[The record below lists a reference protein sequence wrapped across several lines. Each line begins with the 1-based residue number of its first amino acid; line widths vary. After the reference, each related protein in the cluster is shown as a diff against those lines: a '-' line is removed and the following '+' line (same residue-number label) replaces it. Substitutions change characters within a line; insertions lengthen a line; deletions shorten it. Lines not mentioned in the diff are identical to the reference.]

1 MSQIR
6 LNENQKKAVE
16 YDGGDLL
23 IIAGAGT
30 GKTAVLTQRIIN
42 IMKEGKAKPS
52 EILALTF
59 TEKAAQEMQDRVD
72 LEMEYGYEEPVI
84 STFHSFCDK
93 ILREDGYNIGLD
105 GGYSL
110 MSTTQ
115 AYIFLRRHFYD
126 LPLKTLRPRGNPTKF
141 INDLVRHFSR
151 LQDEDVSPRDYL
163 EYASTLPKGTKEEK
177 EEYERVNELAETY
190 KKYSDLKIE
199 NSKVDFGDL
208 ILLTLKL
215 FRERKN
221 ILAKYRKQFKY
232 ILVDEFQD
240 TNYTQNLLVNTL
252 VLGEE
257 VGKNAEK
264 QDGKEG
270 KKTKGKEGKKTKGKE
285 RPLLTVVGDDDQAIY
300 KFRGAAISN
309 ILQFKETYPDAMEIV
324 LIENYRSRQEILDA
338 SYALIK
344 HNNPNRLE
352 VTEKINKKLIAKS
365 AFEED
370 GKAVNLLVQENEIK
384 EAEKVVDEI
393 LRLTGYEELLIE
405 GSSVQNFDEKG
416 QAFFL
421 NEEGQYKFSDI
432 AIFVRANAH
441 ADTFIQALRN
451 RGVPYKLGGSR
462 GLYFREEIRNIIAF
476 LRILIDYSD
485 EISMYRLIS
494 MPIWGLTPREYL
506 EINKRARANNTTLF
520 EELESLWGIKLGQGD
535 IKEQYE
541 KINNIENE
549 ELTKILSPKA
559 IAGIGNLLERIDVA
573 IRKVKDNRPVLEILY
588 DFVTKSNYIK
598 SFMEEESNENLF
610 AVKNINKFFELVKT
624 YEKDNPESN
633 IYEYVDFLNY
643 SIEIGES
650 PLVDQVD
657 MDELNAVNI
666 MTVHGSKGLEFP
678 VVFLVNLVAQR
689 FPSSNRSDAIPI
701 PDELIKETMPYEI
714 SDSELNLQEERR
726 LFYVG
731 ATRAKEKLFLSAA
744 YFYGDGKRKK
754 KPSIFLNEILERDVE
769 EEFANIDVDNLMGNE
784 LKMTVIE
791 NDDFEA
797 IIGDPKSLGLAK
809 RFSYSQLKTY
819 ETCPRQ
825 YEYAYVLRV
834 PQKPSP
840 ALSFGTTVH
849 NTLKDF
855 YSLLRQSQS
864 GLEGIT
870 DVPTK
875 KELLELYNKHWVSIG
890 YESTKQEEER
900 KKEGVGIM
908 ESYYDE
914 VFSEDESPM
923 RLEESFDVH
932 IGSTVFVGKID
943 RIDFVKKNGDVT
955 EVKIIDYKTGKE
967 KDAKDIKDDLQL
979 PLYALFAEQK
989 LGLKVVKAEYIYVET
1004 GKRLEVDL
1012 SLERRELAKEKL
1024 VEVIDLVKEG
1034 RFAPTP
1040 GFLCRYCD
1048 YNSICKYAEL

>member
-16 YDGGDLL
+16 YNGGDLL

-42 IMKEGKAKPS
+42 IMKEGRAKPS
-52 EILALTF
+52 EIVALTF

-126 LPLKTLRPRGNPTKF
+126 LPIKTLRPRGNPTKF
-141 INDLVRHFSR
+141 INDLIKHFSR
-151 LQDEDVSPRDYL
+151 LQDEDVSPKDYL

-177 EEYERVNELAETY
+177 EEYERVKELAETY

-199 NSKVDFGDL
+199 DSKVDFGDL

-221 ILAKYRKQFKY
+221 ILDKYRKQFKY

-240 TNYTQNLLVNTL
+240 TNYTQNVLVNTL

-257 VGKNAEK
+257 IRKGGK
-264 QDGKEG
+264 KEG
-270 KKTKGKEGKKTKGKE
+270 LKKDKTKRGKE

-309 ILQFKETYPDAMEIV
+309 ILQFKETYPDAKEIV
-324 LIENYRSRQEILDA
+324 LVENYRSRQEILDA

-344 HNNPNRLE
+344 NNNPNRLE
-352 VTEKINKKLIAKS
+352 VTEKINKKLIAMS

-370 GKAVNLLVQENEIK
+370 DKAVTLLVQENEMK
-384 EAEKVVDEI
+384 EAERVVEEI

-405 GSSVQNFDEKG
+405 GSSVQSFDEKG
-416 QAFFL
+416 QSFFL
-421 NEEGQYKFSDI
+421 SEEGQYKFSDI

-494 MPIWGLTPREYL
+494 MPVWGLTPREYL
-506 EINKRARANNTTLF
+506 EVNRKARSNKRTLF
-520 EELESLWGIKLGQGD
+520 EELESLWGIKLGEGD

-541 KINNIENE
+541 KINNIEND
-549 ELTKILSPKA
+549 ELTKILSPRA

-573 IRKVKDNRPVLEILY
+573 IRKVKDNRPVLDILY
-588 DFVTKSNYIK
+588 DFLIESGYIK
-598 SFMEEESNENLF
+598 SFMEVENNENLF
-610 AVKNINKFFELVKT
+610 SVNNIHKFFELVKA

-678 VVFLVNLVAQR
+678 VVFLVNLVGER
-689 FPSSNRSDAIPI
+689 FPSRNRPDAIPI
-701 PDELIKETMPYEI
+701 PEELIKETMPYEI
-714 SDSELNLQEERR
+714 SDRELSIQEERR

-769 EEFANIDVDNLMGNE
+769 EFANTEVDNLMGKE
-784 LKMTVIE
+784 LKTTMIE

-797 IIGDPKSLGLAK
+797 IIGDPKNLGLAK
-809 RFSYSQLKTY
+809 RFSYSQLKIY

-840 ALSFGTTVH
+840 ALSFGITVH

-864 GLEGIT
+864 GLAGIT
-870 DVPTK
+870 GMPTK
-875 KELLELYNKHWVSIG
+875 EELLKLYEKHWVSTG
-890 YESTKQEEER
+890 YESTKQEEAR

-908 ESYYDE
+908 ENYYE
-914 VFSEDESPM
+914 GVFSKDERPM

-932 IGSTVFVGKID
+932 VGSTVFVGKID
-943 RIDFVKKNGDVT
+943 RIDFVRKNGEVT
-955 EVKIIDYKTGKE
+955 EVKIVDYKTGKE

-989 LGLKVVKAEYIYVET
+989 LGLKVVKAEYVYVET

-1012 SLERRELAKEKL
+1012 SSERRELAKEKL
-1024 VEVIDLVKEG
+1024 VEVIDLVREG
-1034 RFAPTP
+1034 KFAPTP
-1040 GFLCRYCD
+1040 GFQCRYCD

>member
-6 LNENQKKAVE
+6 LNEKQKEAVE
-16 YDGGDLL
+16 YDQGDLL

-42 IMKEGKAKPS
+42 IMKEKRAKPS

-59 TEKAAQEMQDRVD
+59 TERAAQEMQDRVD
-72 LEMEYGYEEPVI
+72 LEMEYGYEEPII
-84 STFHSFCDK
+84 STFHSFCDR
-93 ILREDGYNIGLD
+93 ILREDGYNIGID

-141 INDLVRHFSR
+141 INDLIKHFSR
-151 LQDEDVSPRDYL
+151 LQDEDVSPKDYL

-177 EEYERVNELAETY
+177 EEYEKVNELAQTY

-221 ILAKYRKQFKY
+221 ILAKYRRQFKY
-232 ILVDEFQD
+232 ILIDEFQD
-240 TNYTQNLLVNTL
+240 TNYTQNVLVNTL

-257 VGKNAEK
+257 VGKNTKRE
-264 QDGKEG
+264 DGKEG
-270 KKTKGKEGKKTKGKE
+270 KKIKE

-309 ILQFKETYPDAMEIV
+309 ILQFKETYPDAKEVV
-324 LIENYRSRQEILDA
+324 LVENYRSRQEILDA

-344 HNNPNRLE
+344 NNNPNRLE
-352 VTEKINKKLIAKS
+352 ITEKINKKLIAKG
-365 AFEED
+365 AFEKD
-370 GKAVNLLVQENEIK
+370 DNPVTLLVQENEIK
-384 EAEKVVDEI
+384 EAERVVDEI
-393 LRLTGYEELLIE
+393 LRLTGYDELLIE
-405 GSSVQNFDEKG
+405 GSSIQSFDERG

-421 NEEGQYKFSDI
+421 NEQGQYKFSDI

-462 GLYFREEIRNIIAF
+462 GLYFREEIKNIVAF
-476 LRILIDYSD
+476 LRILVDYSD
-485 EISMYRLIS
+485 EISMYRLVGR
-494 MPIWGLTPREYL
+494 GLTPREYV
-506 EINKRARANNTTLF
+506 EINKKARADKITLF
-520 EELESLWGIKLGQGD
+520 EELESLWGIKLGEGD

-541 KINNIENE
+541 KINNIQNE

-559 IAGIGNLLERIDVA
+559 IAEVGNLLERIDVA
-573 IRKVKDNRPVLEILY
+573 IRKVKDNRPIVEILY
-588 DFVTKSNYIK
+588 DFVIEGNYIK

-610 AVKNINKFFELVKT
+610 AIKNINKFFELVKT

-666 MTVHGSKGLEFP
+666 MTVHAAKGLEFP
-678 VVFLVNLVAQR
+678 VVFLVNLVAER
-689 FPSSNRSDAIPI
+689 FPSRNRPDAIPI
-701 PDELIKETMPYEI
+701 PEELIKETMPYEI
-714 SDSELNLQEERR
+714 SDNELSLQEERR

-754 KPSIFLNEILERDVE
+754 KPSIFLNEILQRDIG
-769 EEFANIDVDNLMGNE
+769 EEFANAQVDNLTGKE
-784 LKMTVIE
+784 LKITVIE

-797 IIGDPKSLGLAK
+797 IMEDPRSLGLAK

-834 PQKPSP
+834 PQKPNP
-840 ALSFGTTVH
+840 ALSFGTTIH

-855 YSLLRQSQS
+855 YSLLKQSQG

-870 DVPTK
+870 EIPTK
-875 KELLELYNKHWVSIG
+875 EDLLKLYEKHWVSTG
-890 YESTKQEEER
+890 YESSKQEEER

-908 ESYYDE
+908 ENYYDE
-914 VFSEDESPM
+914 VFNEDEKPM
-923 RLEESFDVH
+923 RLEESFEVH
-932 IGSTVFVGKID
+932 VGSTVFVGKID
-943 RIDFVKKNGDVT
+943 RIDFVRKRGDVT
-955 EVKIIDYKTGKE
+955 EVKIVDYKTGRE
-967 KDAKDIKDDLQL
+967 KDDKDIKDDLQL

-989 LGLKVVKAEYIYVET
+989 LGLKVVGAEYIYVET
-1004 GKRLEVDL
+1004 GKKLEVDI
-1012 SLERRELAKEKL
+1012 SSKRRELAREKL
-1024 VEVIDLVKEG
+1024 IEVTDLVREG
-1034 RFAPTP
+1034 KFVPTP
-1040 GFLCRYCD
+1040 GFQCRYCD

>member
-16 YDGGDLL
+16 YNDGDLL

-42 IMKEGKAKPS
+42 IMKEGRAKPS
-52 EILALTF
+52 EIVALTF

-141 INDLVRHFSR
+141 INDLIKHFSR
-151 LQDEDVSPRDYL
+151 LQDEDVSPKDYL

-177 EEYERVNELAETY
+177 EEYERVKELAETY

-199 NSKVDFGDL
+199 DSKVDFGDL

-221 ILAKYRKQFKY
+221 ILDKYRKQFKY

-240 TNYTQNLLVNTL
+240 TNYTQNVLVNTL

-257 VGKNAEK
+257 IEKGAKK
-264 QDGKEG
+264 QDQ
-270 KKTKGKEGKKTKGKE
+270 KGNRKTKGKE

-309 ILQFKETYPDAMEIV
+309 ILQFKETYPDAKEIV
-324 LIENYRSRQEILDA
+324 LVENYRSRQEILDA

-344 HNNPNRLE
+344 NNNPNRLE
-352 VTEKINKKLIAKS
+352 VTEKINKKLIAMS

-370 GKAVNLLVQENEIK
+370 DNAVTLLVQENEMK
-384 EAEKVVDEI
+384 EAERVVEEI

-405 GSSVQNFDEKG
+405 GSSVQSFDEKG
-416 QAFFL
+416 QSFFL
-421 NEEGQYKFSDI
+421 HEEGQYKFSDI

-494 MPIWGLTPREYL
+494 MSIWGLTPREYL
-506 EINKRARANNTTLF
+506 EMNKRARSNKTTLF
-520 EELESLWGIKLGQGD
+520 EELESLWGIKLGEGD

-549 ELTKILSPKA
+549 ELTKILSPRA
-559 IAGIGNLLERIDVA
+559 IAGVGNLLERIDVA
-573 IRKVKDNRPVLEILY
+573 IRKVKDNRPVLEVLY
-588 DFVTKSNYIK
+588 DFVTESNYIK

-678 VVFLVNLVAQR
+678 VVFLVNLVGER
-689 FPSSNRSDAIPI
+689 FPSRNRPDAIPI
-701 PDELIKETMPYEI
+701 PEELIKETMPYEI
-714 SDSELNLQEERR
+714 SDSELSLQEERR

-754 KPSIFLNEILERDVE
+754 KPSIFLSEMLERNVE
-769 EEFANIDVDNLMGNE
+769 EEFANTEVDNLMGKE
-784 LKMTVIE
+784 LKTTMIE

-797 IIGDPKSLGLAK
+797 IIGDPKNLGLAK
-809 RFSYSQLKTY
+809 RFSYSQLKIY
-819 ETCPRQ
+819 ENCPRQ

-840 ALSFGTTVH
+840 ALSFGITVH

-855 YSLLRQSQS
+855 YSLLRQSRS

-875 KELLELYNKHWVSIG
+875 EELLELYEKHWVSTG

-900 KKEGVGIM
+900 RKEGVGIM
-908 ESYYDE
+908 ENYYDE
-914 VFSEDESPM
+914 VFSEDEKPM
-923 RLEESFDVH
+923 RLEESFEVH
-932 IGSTVFVGKID
+932 VGSTVFVGKID
-943 RIDFVKKNGDVT
+943 RIDFVRKNGEVT
-955 EVKIIDYKTGKE
+955 EVKIVDYKTGKE
-967 KDAKDIKDDLQL
+967 KEAKDIKDDLQL

-989 LGLKVVKAEYIYVET
+989 LGLKVVKAEYVYVET

-1012 SLERRELAKEKL
+1012 SSERRELAKEKL

-1034 RFAPTP
+1034 KFAPTP
-1040 GFLCRYCD
+1040 GFQCRYCD

>member
-16 YDGGDLL
+16 YNDGDLL

-42 IMKEGKAKPS
+42 IMKDGRAKPH

-93 ILREDGYNIGLD
+93 ILREEGYNIGLD
-105 GGYSL
+105 GSYSL

-141 INDLVRHFSR
+141 INDIIKHLSR

-177 EEYERVNELAETY
+177 EEYERVNELAQTY

-221 ILAKYRKQFKY
+221 ILAKYRKRFKY

-240 TNYTQNLLVNTL
+240 TNYTQNVLVNTL
-252 VLGEE
+252 VLGEG
-257 VGKNAEK
+257 VEK
-264 QDGKEG
+264 KEEKREG
-270 KKTKGKEGKKTKGKE
+270 RERKETKGKLAQ

-309 ILQFKETYPDAMEIV
+309 ILQFKETYPDAKEIV

-344 HNNPNRLE
+344 NNNPNRLE
-352 VTEKINKKLIAKS
+352 VTEKINKKLIAKG

-370 GKAVNLLVQENEIK
+370 DKVVNLLVAENEIK
-384 EAEKVVDEI
+384 EAEKVAEEI

-405 GSSVQNFDEKG
+405 GSSVQSFDEKG
-416 QAFFL
+416 QSFFL

-441 ADTFIQALRN
+441 ADSFIQALRN
-451 RGVPYKLGGSR
+451 RGVLYKLGGSR

-485 EISMYRLIS
+485 EISMYRLMS
-494 MPIWGLTPREYL
+494 MPIWRLTPREYL
-506 EINKRARANNTTLF
+506 EINKRARLNKRTLF
-520 EELESLWGIKLGQGD
+520 EELESLWGIKLGEGD
-535 IKEQYE
+535 VKEQDE
-541 KINNIENE
+541 KINNIKNE
-549 ELTKILSPKA
+549 ELTKILPPKA
-559 IAGIGNLLERIDVA
+559 IAGIGNLLERIDIA

-588 DFVTKSNYIK
+588 DFVTESDYIK

-678 VVFLVNLVAQR
+678 VVFLVNLVAER
-689 FPSSNRSDAIPI
+689 FPSRNRADAIPI
-701 PDELIKETMPYEI
+701 PEELIKETMPYEI
-714 SDSELNLQEERR
+714 SDSELNIQEERR

-769 EEFANIDVDNLMGNE
+769 EEFSNTEIDNLMGNE
-784 LKMTVIE
+784 SKMTIVE
-791 NDDFEA
+791 NDDFET
-797 IIGDPKSLGLAK
+797 IIGDPKKLGLAK
-809 RFSYSQLKTY
+809 RFSYSQLKIY

-855 YSLLRQSQS
+855 YSLLRQSKG

-875 KELLELYNKHWVSIG
+875 EELLELYEKHWVSTG
-890 YESTKQEEER
+890 YESSKQEEER
-900 KKEGVGIM
+900 RKEGVEIIKN
-908 ESYYDE
+908 YYDNL
-914 VFSEDESPM
+914 FSKDESPM
-923 RLEESFDVH
+923 RLEESFDIHV
-932 IGSTVFVGKID
+932 GSTVFVGKID
-943 RIDFVKKNGDVT
+943 RIDFVRKNGDIT
-955 EVKIIDYKTGKE
+955 EVKIVDYKTGKE
-967 KDAKDIKDDLQL
+967 KEAKDVKDDLQL

-1004 GKRLEVDL
+1004 GKRLEVDI
-1012 SLERRELAKEKL
+1012 SSERRELAKEKL
-1024 VEVIDLVKEG
+1024 VEIIDLVKEG
-1034 RFAPTP
+1034 KFAPTP

>member
-1 MSQIR
+1 MPQIR

-16 YDGGDLL
+16 YDNGDLL

-42 IMKEGKAKPS
+42 IIKEKRAKPS

-59 TEKAAQEMQDRVD
+59 TEKAAQEMQERVD
-72 LEMEYGYEEPVI
+72 LEMEYGYEEPII

-105 GGYSL
+105 GSYSL

-115 AYIFLRRHFYD
+115 SYIFLRRYFYD

-141 INDLVRHFSR
+141 INDLIKHFSR
-151 LQDEDVSPRDYL
+151 LQDEDVSPQDYL
-163 EYASTLPKGTKEEK
+163 EYVSTLPKVTKEEK
-177 EEYERVNELAETY
+177 EEYEKVNELAQTY

-240 TNYTQNLLVNTL
+240 TNYTQNVLVNTL

-257 VGKNAEK
+257 N
-264 QDGKEG
+264 
-270 KKTKGKEGKKTKGKE
+270 KKTKEEG

-309 ILQFKETYPDAMEIV
+309 ILQFKETYPDAKEIV
-324 LIENYRSRQEILDA
+324 LVENYRSRQEILDA
-338 SYALIK
+338 AYALIK
-344 HNNPNRLE
+344 NNNPNRLE

-365 AFEED
+365 PFEKD
-370 GKAVNLLVQENEIK
+370 DNAVTLLVQENEMK
-384 EAEKVVDEI
+384 EAERVVDEI
-393 LRLTGYEELLIE
+393 LRLTGYDELLIE
-405 GSSVQNFDEKG
+405 GSSIQSFDEKG

-421 NEEGQYKFSDI
+421 NKEGKYKFSDV

-476 LRILIDYSD
+476 LRILVDYSD

-494 MPIWGLTPREYL
+494 MGIWGLTPREYL
-506 EINKRARANNTTLF
+506 EVNKRARSNKITLF
-520 EELESLWGIKLGQGD
+520 EELESLWGIKLGEGD

-541 KINNIENE
+541 KINNIENG
-549 ELTKILSPKA
+549 ELTKILSPRA
-559 IAGIGNLLERIDVA
+559 IAGIGKLLERIDVA
-573 IRKVKDNRPVLEILY
+573 IRKVKDNRPIVEILY
-588 DFVTKSNYIK
+588 DFVTESNYIK

-610 AVKNINKFFELVKT
+610 AVKNINKFFELVKA

-689 FPSSNRSDAIPI
+689 FPSSNRSDAIPV
-701 PDELIKETMPYEI
+701 PEELIKETMPYEV

-731 ATRAKEKLFLSAA
+731 ATRAEEKLFLSAA

-754 KPSIFLNEILERDVE
+754 KPSIFLNEILQRDVD
-769 EEFANIDVDNLMGNE
+769 EEFSKVRVDNLTEEE
-784 LKMTVIE
+784 LKMTIIE
-791 NDDFEA
+791 NDDFES
-797 IIGDPKSLGLAK
+797 IMGDPKNLDLAR

-834 PQKPSP
+834 PQKPNS

-849 NTLKDF
+849 NTLRDF
-855 YSLLRQSQS
+855 YTLLKQAQG

-870 DVPTK
+870 DIPTK
-875 KELLELYNKHWVSIG
+875 EDLLEFYEKHWVSTG
-890 YESTKQEEER
+890 YENTKQEEER
-900 KKEGVGIM
+900 KKEGVKIM
-908 ESYYDE
+908 ENYYNN
-914 VFSEDESPM
+914 VFSEDEKPM

-932 IGSTVFVGKID
+932 VGSTVFVGKID
-943 RIDFVKKNGDVT
+943 RIDFVRKSGDIT
-955 EVKIIDYKTGKE
+955 EVKIVDYKTGAEKE
-967 KDAKDIKDDLQL
+967 EKDIKDDFQL

-989 LGLKVVKAEYIYVET
+989 LDLKVVGAEYIYVET
-1004 GKRLEVDL
+1004 GKKLEADI
-1012 SLERRELAKEKL
+1012 SAERRELAKEKL
-1024 VEVIDLVKEG
+1024 VEVINLIKEG
-1034 RFAPTP
+1034 KFVPTP
-1040 GFLCRYCD
+1040 GFQCRYCD

>member
-16 YDGGDLL
+16 YNDGDLL

-42 IMKEGKAKPS
+42 IMKEGRAKPS
-52 EILALTF
+52 EIVALTF

-141 INDLVRHFSR
+141 INDLIKHFSR
-151 LQDEDVSPRDYL
+151 LQDEDVSPKDYL

-177 EEYERVNELAETY
+177 EEYERVKELAETY

-199 NSKVDFGDL
+199 DSKVDFGDL

-221 ILAKYRKQFKY
+221 ILDKYRKQFKY

-240 TNYTQNLLVNTL
+240 TNYTQNVLVNTL

-257 VGKNAEK
+257 IEKGAKK
-264 QDGKEG
+264 QDQ
-270 KKTKGKEGKKTKGKE
+270 KGNRKTKGKE

-309 ILQFKETYPDAMEIV
+309 ILQFKETYPDAKEIV
-324 LIENYRSRQEILDA
+324 LVENYRSRQEILDA

-344 HNNPNRLE
+344 NNNPNRLE
-352 VTEKINKKLIAKS
+352 VTEKINKKLIAMS

-370 GKAVNLLVQENEIK
+370 DNAVTLLVQENEMK
-384 EAEKVVDEI
+384 EAERVVEEI

-405 GSSVQNFDEKG
+405 GSSVQSFDEKG
-416 QAFFL
+416 QSFFL
-421 NEEGQYKFSDI
+421 HEEGQYKFSDI

-494 MPIWGLTPREYL
+494 MSIWGLTPREYL
-506 EINKRARANNTTLF
+506 EMNKRARSNKTTLF
-520 EELESLWGIKLGQGD
+520 EELESLWGIKLGEGD

-549 ELTKILSPKA
+549 ELTKILSPRA
-559 IAGIGNLLERIDVA
+559 IAGVGNLLERIDVA
-573 IRKVKDNRPVLEILY
+573 IRKVKDNRPVLEVLY
-588 DFVTKSNYIK
+588 DFVTESNYIK

-666 MTVHGSKGLEFP
+666 IDRKSTRLNSSHSQQSRM
-678 VVFLVNLVAQR
+678 
-689 FPSSNRSDAIPI
+689 PSSA
-701 PDELIKETMPYEI
+701 
-714 SDSELNLQEERR
+714 
-726 LFYVG
+726 
-731 ATRAKEKLFLSAA
+731 
-744 YFYGDGKRKK
+744 
-754 KPSIFLNEILERDVE
+754 
-769 EEFANIDVDNLMGNE
+769 
-784 LKMTVIE
+784 
-791 NDDFEA
+791 
-797 IIGDPKSLGLAK
+797 
-809 RFSYSQLKTY
+809 
-819 ETCPRQ
+819 
-825 YEYAYVLRV
+825 
-834 PQKPSP
+834 
-840 ALSFGTTVH
+840 
-849 NTLKDF
+849 
-855 YSLLRQSQS
+855 
-864 GLEGIT
+864 
-870 DVPTK
+870 
-875 KELLELYNKHWVSIG
+875 
-890 YESTKQEEER
+890 
-900 KKEGVGIM
+900 
-908 ESYYDE
+908 
-914 VFSEDESPM
+914 
-923 RLEESFDVH
+923 
-932 IGSTVFVGKID
+932 
-943 RIDFVKKNGDVT
+943 
-955 EVKIIDYKTGKE
+955 
-967 KDAKDIKDDLQL
+967 
-979 PLYALFAEQK
+979 
-989 LGLKVVKAEYIYVET
+989 
-1004 GKRLEVDL
+1004 
-1012 SLERRELAKEKL
+1012 
-1024 VEVIDLVKEG
+1024 
-1034 RFAPTP
+1034 
-1040 GFLCRYCD
+1040 
-1048 YNSICKYAEL
+1048 

>member
-16 YDGGDLL
+16 YNDGDLL

-42 IMKEGKAKPS
+42 IMKDGRAKPS

-93 ILREDGYNIGLD
+93 ILREEGYNIGLD
-105 GGYSL
+105 GSYSL

-141 INDLVRHFSR
+141 INDIIKHFSR

-177 EEYERVNELAETY
+177 EEYERVNELAQTY

-240 TNYTQNLLVNTL
+240 TNYTQNVLVNTL

-257 VGKNAEK
+257 AEK
-264 QDGKEG
+264 KAKKKGEKESKKEKEG
-270 KKTKGKEGKKTKGKE
+270 TKSKE

-309 ILQFKETYPDAMEIV
+309 ILQFKETYPDAKEIV

-344 HNNPNRLE
+344 NNNPNRLE
-352 VTEKINKKLIAKS
+352 VTEKINKKLVARN
-365 AFEED
+365 AFKKED
-370 GKAVNLLVQENEIK
+370 KVVNLLVAENEIK
-384 EAEKVVDEI
+384 EAEKVVEEI

-405 GSSVQNFDEKG
+405 GSSVQSFDEKG

-441 ADTFIQALRN
+441 ADTFVQALRN

-485 EISMYRLIS
+485 EISMYRLMS

-506 EINKRARANNTTLF
+506 EVNKRARLNKRTLF
-520 EELESLWGIKLGQGD
+520 EELESLWGIKLGEGD
-535 IKEQYE
+535 IKEQDE
-541 KINNIENE
+541 KINNIKNE

-559 IAGIGNLLERIDVA
+559 IVGIGNLLERIDIA

-588 DFVTKSNYIK
+588 DFVTESDYIK
-598 SFMEEESNENLF
+598 SFMEEDSNENLF
-610 AVKNINKFFELVKT
+610 AVKNINKFFELV
-624 YEKDNPESN
+624 
-633 IYEYVDFLNY
+633 
-643 SIEIGES
+643 
-650 PLVDQVD
+650 
-657 MDELNAVNI
+657 
-666 MTVHGSKGLEFP
+666 
-678 VVFLVNLVAQR
+678 
-689 FPSSNRSDAIPI
+689 
-701 PDELIKETMPYEI
+701 
-714 SDSELNLQEERR
+714 
-726 LFYVG
+726 
-731 ATRAKEKLFLSAA
+731 
-744 YFYGDGKRKK
+744 
-754 KPSIFLNEILERDVE
+754 
-769 EEFANIDVDNLMGNE
+769 
-784 LKMTVIE
+784 
-791 NDDFEA
+791 
-797 IIGDPKSLGLAK
+797 
-809 RFSYSQLKTY
+809 
-819 ETCPRQ
+819 
-825 YEYAYVLRV
+825 
-834 PQKPSP
+834 
-840 ALSFGTTVH
+840 
-849 NTLKDF
+849 
-855 YSLLRQSQS
+855 
-864 GLEGIT
+864 
-870 DVPTK
+870 
-875 KELLELYNKHWVSIG
+875 
-890 YESTKQEEER
+890 
-900 KKEGVGIM
+900 
-908 ESYYDE
+908 
-914 VFSEDESPM
+914 
-923 RLEESFDVH
+923 
-932 IGSTVFVGKID
+932 
-943 RIDFVKKNGDVT
+943 
-955 EVKIIDYKTGKE
+955 
-967 KDAKDIKDDLQL
+967 
-979 PLYALFAEQK
+979 
-989 LGLKVVKAEYIYVET
+989 
-1004 GKRLEVDL
+1004 
-1012 SLERRELAKEKL
+1012 
-1024 VEVIDLVKEG
+1024 
-1034 RFAPTP
+1034 
-1040 GFLCRYCD
+1040 
-1048 YNSICKYAEL
+1048 

>member
-16 YDGGDLL
+16 YNDGDLL

-42 IMKEGKAKPS
+42 IMKDGRAKPS

-93 ILREDGYNIGLD
+93 ILREEGYNIGLD
-105 GGYSL
+105 GSYSL

-141 INDLVRHFSR
+141 INDIIKHFSR

-163 EYASTLPKGTKEEK
+163 EYAGTLPKGTKEEK
-177 EEYERVNELAETY
+177 EEYERVNELAQTY

-240 TNYTQNLLVNTL
+240 TNYTQNVLVNTL

-257 VGKNAEK
+257 AEK
-264 QDGKEG
+264 KAKKKGEKES
-270 KKTKGKEGKKTKGKE
+270 KKENEGTKSKE

-309 ILQFKETYPDAMEIV
+309 ILQFKETYPDAKEIV

-344 HNNPNRLE
+344 NNNPNRLE
-352 VTEKINKKLIAKS
+352 VTEKINKKLVARN
-365 AFEED
+365 AFKKED
-370 GKAVNLLVQENEIK
+370 KVVNLLIAENEIK
-384 EAEKVVDEI
+384 EAEKVVEEI

-405 GSSVQNFDEKG
+405 GSSVQSFDEKG

-441 ADTFIQALRN
+441 ADTFVQALRN

-506 EINKRARANNTTLF
+506 EINKRARFNKRTLF
-520 EELESLWGIKLGQGD
+520 EELESLWGIKLGERD
-535 IKEQYE
+535 VKEQDE
-541 KINNIENE
+541 KINDIENE
-549 ELTKILSPKA
+549 ELTKILPPKA
-559 IAGIGNLLERIDVA
+559 IAGIGNLLERIDIA

-588 DFVTKSNYIK
+588 DFVTESDYIK

-678 VVFLVNLVAQR
+678 VVFLVNLVAER
-689 FPSSNRSDAIPI
+689 FPSRNRPDAIPI
-701 PDELIKETMPYEI
+701 PEELIKETMPYEI
-714 SDSELNLQEERR
+714 SDSELNIQEERR

-769 EEFANIDVDNLMGNE
+769 EEFSNTEIDNLMGNE
-784 LKMTVIE
+784 LKMTIIE

-797 IIGDPKSLGLAK
+797 IVDDPKKLGLAK
-809 RFSYSQLKTY
+809 RFSYSQLKIY
-819 ETCPRQ
+819 ESCPRQ

-849 NTLKDF
+849 NTLRDF
-855 YSLLRQSQS
+855 YSLLRQSKG

-870 DVPTK
+870 YIPTK
-875 KELLELYNKHWVSIG
+875 EELLELYKKHWLSTG
-890 YESTKQEEER
+890 YESSKQEEER
-900 KKEGVGIM
+900 RKEGGEIM
-908 ESYYDE
+908 KNYYDNL
-914 VFSEDESPM
+914 FSKDESPM
-923 RLEESFDVH
+923 RLEESFDIHV
-932 IGSTVFVGKID
+932 GSTVFVGKID
-943 RIDFVKKNGDVT
+943 RIDFVRKNEDVT
-955 EVKIIDYKTGKE
+955 EVKIVDYKTGQEKE
-967 KDAKDIKDDLQL
+967 AKDVKDDLQL

-1004 GKRLEVDL
+1004 GKGLEVDI
-1012 SLERRELAKEKL
+1012 SSERSELAKEKL
-1024 VEVIDLVKEG
+1024 VEIIGLVKEG
-1034 RFAPTP
+1034 KFAPTP

>member
-16 YDGGDLL
+16 YSDGDLL

-42 IMKEGKAKPS
+42 IMKEGRAKPS
-52 EILALTF
+52 QILALTF

-115 AYIFLRRHFYD
+115 SYIFLRRHFYD

-141 INDLVRHFSR
+141 INDLIRHFSR

-232 ILVDEFQD
+232 VLVDEFQD
-240 TNYTQNLLVNTL
+240 TNYTQNVLVNTL

-257 VGKNAEK
+257 GNEK
-264 QDGKEG
+264 D
-270 KKTKGKEGKKTKGKE
+270 KE

-309 ILQFKETYPDAMEIV
+309 ILQFKETYPDAKEIV

-344 HNNPNRLE
+344 NNNPNRLE
-352 VTEKINKKLIAKS
+352 VTEEINKKLIARG
-365 AFEED
+365 AFEEED
-370 GKAVNLLVQENEIK
+370 KVVRLLVQENEMK
-384 EAEKVVDEI
+384 EAEKVVEEI

-405 GSSVQNFDEKG
+405 GSSIQSFDEKG
-416 QAFFL
+416 QSFFL

-506 EINKRARANNTTLF
+506 EMNKRARSNKTTLF
-520 EELESLWGIKLGQGD
+520 EELESLWGIKLGEGD

-549 ELTKILSPKA
+549 ELTEILSPRT
-559 IAGIGNLLERIDVA
+559 IAGVGNLLERIDVA
-573 IRKVKDNRPVLEILY
+573 IRKVKDNRPVLEVLY
-588 DFVTKSNYIK
+588 DFVTESDYIK

-657 MDELNAVNI
+657 MEELNAVNI

-689 FPSSNRSDAIPI
+689 FPSRNRPDAIPI
-701 PDELIKETMPYEI
+701 PEELIKETMPYEI
-714 SDSELNLQEERR
+714 SDGELNIQEERR

-769 EEFANIDVDNLMGNE
+769 EEFANTEVDNLMGKE

-797 IIGDPKSLGLAK
+797 ILEDPKKLGLAK
-809 RFSYSQLKTY
+809 RFSYSQLKIY

-840 ALSFGTTVH
+840 ALSFGITVH

-875 KELLELYNKHWVSIG
+875 EELLELYEKHWVSTG
-890 YESTKQEEER
+890 YESSKQEEER
-900 KKEGVGIM
+900 RKEGVGIM
-908 ESYYDE
+908 ENYYDE
-914 VFSEDESPM
+914 VFSKDESPM

-932 IGSTVFVGKID
+932 VGSTVFVGKID
-943 RIDFVKKNGDVT
+943 RIDFVRKNGDVT
-955 EVKIIDYKTGKE
+955 EVKIVDYKTGREKE
-967 KDAKDIKDDLQL
+967 AKDVKDDLQL

-1004 GKRLEVDL
+1004 GKKLEVDL
-1012 SLERRELAKEKL
+1012 SPERRELAKEKV

-1034 RFAPTP
+1034 KFAPTP

>member
-16 YDGGDLL
+16 YNDGDLL

-42 IMKEGKAKPS
+42 IMKEGRAKPS
-52 EILALTF
+52 EIVALTF

-141 INDLVRHFSR
+141 INDLIKHFSR
-151 LQDEDVSPRDYL
+151 LQDEDVSPKDYL
-163 EYASTLPKGTKEEK
+163 EYASTLSKGTKEEK

-221 ILAKYRKQFKY
+221 ILAKYRKKFKY

-240 TNYTQNLLVNTL
+240 TNYTQNVLVNTL

-257 VGKNAEK
+257 IEK
-264 QDGKEG
+264 SEKKEG
-270 KKTKGKEGKKTKGKE
+270 GKGSKKTKGKE

-309 ILQFKETYPDAMEIV
+309 ILQFKETYPDAKEIV
-324 LIENYRSRQEILDA
+324 LVENYRSRQEILDA

-344 HNNPNRLE
+344 NNNPNRLE

-365 AFEED
+365 PFEKD
-370 GKAVNLLVQENEIK
+370 DNPVTLLVQENEMK
-384 EAEKVVDEI
+384 EAERVVDEI

-405 GSSVQNFDEKG
+405 GSSVQSFDEKG
-416 QAFFL
+416 QSFFL
-421 NEEGQYKFSDI
+421 NEGGQYKFSDI

-462 GLYFREEIRNIIAF
+462 GLYFREEIRNIVAF

-494 MPIWGLTPREYL
+494 MSVWGLTPREYL
-506 EINKRARANNTTLF
+506 EMNKRARSNKTTLF
-520 EELESLWGIKLGQGD
+520 GELESLWGIKLGEGD
-535 IKEQYE
+535 IKEQNE

-549 ELTKILSPKA
+549 ELTRILSPKA
-559 IAGIGNLLERIDVA
+559 IAGVGNLLERIDVA
-573 IRKVKDNRPVLEILY
+573 IRKVKDNRPIVEILY
-588 DFVTKSNYIK
+588 DFVTESDYIK

-657 MDELNAVNI
+657 MEELNAVNI
-666 MTVHGSKGLEFP
+666 MTVHGAKGLEFP
-678 VVFLVNLVAQR
+678 VVFLVNLVAER
-689 FPSSNRSDAIPI
+689 FPSRNRPDAIPI
-701 PDELIKETMPYEI
+701 PEELIKETMPYEI
-714 SDSELNLQEERR
+714 SDSELNIQEERR

-769 EEFANIDVDNLMGNE
+769 EEFANTQVDNLMGNE

-797 IIGDPKSLGLAK
+797 IIGDPKNLGLAK

-834 PQKPSP
+834 PQKPNS
-840 ALSFGTTVH
+840 ALSFGTTIH

-870 DVPTK
+870 DIPTK
-875 KELLELYNKHWVSIG
+875 DELLKLYEKHWVSTG
-890 YESTKQEEER
+890 YESTRQEEER
-900 KKEGVGIM
+900 RKEGVGIM
-908 ESYYDE
+908 ENYYDE
-914 VFSEDESPM
+914 VFSEDEEPM
-923 RLEESFDVH
+923 RLEESFEVH

-943 RIDFVKKNGDVT
+943 RIDFVRKNGDAT

-967 KDAKDIKDDLQL
+967 KEEKDIKDDLQL

-1012 SLERRELAKEKL
+1012 SSERRELAKERL
-1024 VEVIDLVKEG
+1024 VEVTNLVREG
-1034 RFAPTP
+1034 KFAPTP